1 MEWLGSL
8 TLVLLLWLCHHH
20 LTELIKVHGSRTI
33 FIKFLKNTLKF
44 LFSER
49 CEEFSN
55 QSSECLC
62 CDVAKALLVIN
73 PESILEFPL
82 HGSISGSSTKNVAQ
96 SWLNSPNSISPEPS
110 SSISA

>member
-33 FIKFLKNTLKF
+33 FIKFLKNTFYF

-55 QSSECLC
+55 QSSECFC
-62 CDVAKALLVIN
+62 GDVAKTLLVIN

-82 HGSISGSSTKNVAQ
+82 HGLHVRILHQECGTKLTKFPK
-96 SWLNSPNSISPEPS
+96 LNLIRTILINL
-110 SSISA
+110 